1 MTVVRRSL
9 WDEPRPPYAPP
20 VSRLD
25 RLLVGVLVVV
35 ALVEGVA
42 RPGLAGQPLVT
53 ALAMALMPVLL
64 WRRSRPLLACLIG
77 WGAAGLLSILQIAS
91 GSADSGL
98 LSLMVIL
105 VLLYSLVRWGSG
117 REVTVGLVAVA
128 LVATLGMYA
137 ASASLAEVVGGG
149 LFLLLF
155 VALGAVFRYRASL
168 WHRQEREVRNEERL
182 ALARELHDTVAHH
195 ISAIAVSAQ
204 AGRVLVRGQPERA
217 AALLAS
223 IEDEASRTLA
233 EMRDMV
239 RLLRDDE
246 GGGAAAYAPQR
257 GVADLTALTRPAGTP
272 AVAVRLA
279 GALTGLPRPVDATLY
294 RLAQEGLTNAL
305 RHARGATTVVIEVCR
320 VGEEVHLRVTDD
332 GASAPG
338 PRAEPGLGL
347 TGMAERARLLGG
359 SVTAGPG
366 PEGGWVVDAV
376 MPARITP

>member
-1 MTVVRRSL
+1 
-9 WDEPRPPYAPP
+9 
-20 VSRLD
+20 
-25 RLLVGVLVVV
+25 
-35 ALVEGVA
+35 
-42 RPGLAGQPLVT
+42 
-53 ALAMALMPVLL
+53 MALMPVLL

-246 GGGAAAYAPQR
+246 GEAPR
-257 GVADLTALTRPAGTP
+257 HTP
-272 AVAVRLA
+272 LN
-279 GALTGLPRPVDATLY
+279 
-294 RLAQEGLTNAL
+294 E
-305 RHARGATTVVIEVCR
+305 
-320 VGEEVHLRVTDD
+320 
-332 GASAPG
+332 ASP
-338 PRAEPGLGL
+338 
-347 TGMAERARLLGG
+347 
-359 SVTAGPG
+359 
-366 PEGGWVVDAV
+366 
-376 MPARITP
+376 I